1 VHGLPDDPLER
12 FRAWHRERD
21 HDFVALATASA
32 SGRPSVRMV
41 GLEWFD
47 GLGFGF
53 YTGVESRKGRELAE
67 NPQAALCFF
76 WEDAGRQV
84 RVEGTVE
91 RAELDPRQEA
101 LAQASDAK
109 QDEPV
114 RDRAEA
120 EARVAELRARYGE
133 GADPVPADWGAYR
146 LVPDAYEFWEYRED
160 KLHDRFRY
168 RRDGD
173 GWAVDRLFP

>member
-1 VHGLPDDPLER
+1 MTDDPLAR
-12 FRAWHRERD
+12 FRAWHAERD
-21 HDFVALATASA
+21 HDFMALATASPA
-32 SGRPSVRMV
+32 GRPSVRMV
-41 GLEWFD
+41 GLERFD
-47 GLGFGF
+47 AAGFVF
-53 YTGVESRKGRELAE
+53 YTGVESRKGRELAA

-76 WEDAGRQV
+76 WPDAGRQV
-84 RVEGTVE
+84 RVEGPVE
-91 RAELDPRQEA
+91 RAQLDPEQAA
-101 LAQASDAK
+101 LAEASDAT

-114 RDRAEA
+114 RSRAEA
-120 EARVAELRARYGE
+120 EARVAALRAQYGE
-133 GADPVPADWGAYR
+133 DADPVPADWGAYR